1 MTSDDTFWALIAKLD
16 WSQAGDDDA
25 VVEPAVSAL
34 AALPDAA
41 IVEFEETLAQ
51 KLYALDGRAW
61 ARESGSIWKGEPD
74 RVSEDEFLYA
84 RCAVVANGKASYE
97 AVLATPALM
106 PKDLE
111 FESLLYVAG
120 TAFERRTHQPLDTE
134 TEVSWETFSNEDGW
148 A

>member
-1 MTSDDTFWALIAKLD
+1 MSKDDTFWALIARLD

-25 VVEPAVSAL
+25 VVEPVVSAL

-41 IVEFEETLAQ
+41 IVEFEETLART
-51 KLYALDGRAW
+51 LYALDGRAW
-61 ARESGSIWKGEPD
+61 ARESGSIWNGEPD
-74 RVSEDEFLYA
+74 RIDEDAFLYA
-84 RCAVVANGKASYE
+84 RCAVVANGRESYE
-97 AVLATPALM
+97 AVLATPSLM

-111 FESLLYVAG
+111 FESLLYMAG

-134 TEVSWETFSNEDGW
+134 TAVSWETFSNDEGW